1 MQQSVYP
8 IGLKLLQNQNNADEN
23 FFFARKDEI
32 SNLIP
37 AGGGDVGGGGDGDLR
52 GNYMKTRSQQATIR
66 PHRKGIDVD
75 GNGANQ
81 EAIMSNQ
88 MPKLE
93 IRLEINAPAA

>member
-1 MQQSVYP
+1 M
-8 IGLKLLQNQNNADEN
+8 DEN
-23 FFFARKDEI
+23 FFMLGRKKN

-37 AGGGDVGGGGDGDLR
+37 TGGGDVGGGSGGDLR
-52 GNYMKTRSQQATIR
+52 GNYMKTRSQQATAR